1 MKMTRSTLIAVVA
14 GFTFLSTSSHGFSP
28 LASSTRTTRPS
39 TSSASSSSS
48 WQLYAQKNKPGWMD
62 YAASTLG
69 DSNKEPSST
78 TALYAGGGGGG
89 ESSTNTMSS
98 SSSRQGNYTNFSSKT
113 PFDDINRIQESTMN
127 NRDDFIEGILSSYLG
142 PRIILVVLA
151 AVYATNFPLGALMN
165 DVLPASAATSSRM
178 LVAALA
184 LAPFIP
190 RLSPSLRIP
199 AVTCGCFTALGYIAQ
214 SLALLDTDPARV
226 SFLGAATVLWCPIL
240 EAVFDKKD
248 MSLQAAPQTWLAA
261 LLCMAGVGVLE
272 LDPLAVVD
280 AAAASTSGISVSSG
294 DLLALLQAV
303 GFGTGVFWTSRM
315 LRKEPDQ
322 ALPVTATLVATTAA
336 LAAVWS
342 LADGWMWQEGWQHL
356 TLPGLFM
363 DESMRNVAGAVLWT
377 GLISTSLNFF
387 IELTALGRVPPSE
400 ASVILA
406 SEPLWAALF
415 AAAFYGTAL
424 TSADSVGGALIV
436 SACLAN
442 ALLSPASFQ
451 KVFSVFDNKSR

>member
-1 MKMTRSTLIAVVA
+1 
-14 GFTFLSTSSHGFSP
+14 
-28 LASSTRTTRPS
+28 
-39 TSSASSSSS
+39 
-48 WQLYAQKNKPGWMD
+48 MD
-62 YAASTLG
+62 YASKTMDDAKFKNGPTL
-69 DSNKEPSST
+69 ST
-78 TALYAGGGGGG
+78 TALYSGVGDSSPSTSAIS
-89 ESSTNTMSS
+89 SSTSS
-98 SSSRQGNYTNFSSKT
+98 LAGINYTEYSSGIVVIQ
-113 PFDDINRIQESTMN
+113 DDHTQKNKN
-127 NRDDFIEGILSSYLG
+127 DLVEGILSSYLG

-165 DVLPASAATSSRM
+165 DHLPASAATSARM

-184 LAPFIP
+184 LAPFLP
-190 RLSPSLRIP
+190 RLLPSLRIA

-240 EAVFDKKD
+240 EAVIDKKD
-248 MSLQAAPQTWLAA
+248 MSLAKAPQTWLAA

-272 LDPLAVVD
+272 LDPFSAVQS
-280 AAAASTSGISVSSG
+280 AASAAASVSVSSG

-336 LAAVWS
+336 VAAIWS
-342 LADGWMWQEGWQHL
+342 LCDGWLWQDGWQHL
-356 TLPGLFM
+356 TLPGILTTNNE
-363 DESMRNVAGAVLWT
+363 ESSGLAAAILWT

-415 AAAFYGTAL
+415 ASVFYGTAL
-424 TSADSVGGALIV
+424 TTGDSIGGALIV

-451 KVFSVFDNKSR
+451 NVLAVFKKSR